1 MEQNGIVKSINGD
14 IAKIAFV
21 KKTGCGGGCSGCK
34 TGCAVDTVVLDVENT
49 ENAKIGDSVVISL
62 ENRDLSK
69 MNFWA
74 YIFPTT
80 LTILTL
86 FISLT
91 IFNHLRM
98 ANYELYAGVL
108 SILAMVLSFKI
119 GGIISK
125 KANTDNLQ
133 LKMIKSS
140 SFRN

>member
-21 KKTGCGGGCSGCK
+21 KKSGCGGGCAGCK

-74 YIFPTT
+74 YIFPTI

-91 IFNHLRM
+91 IFNHLNI

-125 KANTDNLQ
+125 KGNNDVLQ